1 MVGCV
6 SAAGTQ
12 EDESIN
18 MTTIFGHMEATLGG
32 DLDRR
37 RLGEPGRAE
46 QMGKGRDQT
55 AMRGRL

>member
-1 MVGCV
+1 MAGRV
-6 SAAGTQ
+6 SAAGIQ

-32 DLDRR
+32 DLDMG

-55 AMRGRL
+55 ATRGRL

>member
-1 MVGCV
+1 MVGWG
-6 SAAGTQ
+6 SAAGIQ

-18 MTTIFGHMEATLGG
+18 ITTIFSHMEATLGG
-32 DLDRR
+32 DLDTRW
-37 RLGEPGRAE
+37 LGEPRQAE